1 MVRPSRRGVSAPASP
16 RRRLPPGRPSVRAS
30 GSRARGSSGALRAG
44 GRGAGAVPAAR
55 PPARRAP
62 DDPRAREPDA
72 RTDGRPG
79 GRRRRGEA
87 GALTPRR
94 EGRTMERTEGRLVQ
108 VEIYGQSYNLRGEG
122 ETGYIQDLAS
132 YVDRKMREV
141 SEATATVDS
150 LKVAILAALNIADE
164 SRRGVRPDPGIMK
177 GGPDRVAR
185 LIDMLERCF
194 ADA

>member
-1 MVRPSRRGVSAPASP
+1 
-16 RRRLPPGRPSVRAS
+16 
-30 GSRARGSSGALRAG
+30 
-44 GRGAGAVPAAR
+44 
-55 PPARRAP
+55 
-62 DDPRAREPDA
+62 
-72 RTDGRPG
+72 
-79 GRRRRGEA
+79 
-87 GALTPRR
+87 
-94 EGRTMERTEGRLVQ
+94 MERQQSHLVQ

-122 ETGYIQDLAS
+122 EVGYIQDLAA

-164 SRRGVRPDPGIMK
+164 SRQGRAVDPEIVR

-194 ADA
+194 GEA

>member
-1 MVRPSRRGVSAPASP
+1 MQPTQGH
-16 RRRLPPGRPSVRAS
+16 
-30 GSRARGSSGALRAG
+30 
-44 GRGAGAVPAAR
+44 
-55 PPARRAP
+55 
-62 DDPRAREPDA
+62 
-72 RTDGRPG
+72 
-79 GRRRRGEA
+79 
-87 GALTPRR
+87 
-94 EGRTMERTEGRLVQ
+94 LVQ

-122 ETGYIQDLAS
+122 ESGYIQDLAS

-141 SEATATVDS
+141 SEVTATVDS

-164 SRRGVRPDPGIMK
+164 SRRGHRPDPSFTK